1 MNGLLGDIET
11 IRKRATHSKF
21 FAVPG
26 PPASGKKTSGPKLAN
41 RLTNCS
47 YLCLDGVHLDN
58 SILIEKGLRNRQES
72 PTTSVVNGLAHLL
85 QRLKKEKFY
94 IPTYDRD
101 KEHTIN
107 CACPIPGHDDLI
119 IVEGNWLV
127 FNELIW
133 QDLKICWDPDGF
145 RGNRPKIIETKTY
158 KTLDRSR
165 F

>member
-1 MNGLLGDIET
+1 MDGLLGDIET

-85 QRLKKEKFY
+85 QRLKKRRSIFP
-94 IPTYDRD
+94 PT
-101 KEHTIN
+101 I
-107 CACPIPGHDDLI
+107 G
-119 IVEGNWLV
+119 
-127 FNELIW
+127 
-133 QDLKICWDPDGF
+133 
-145 RGNRPKIIETKTY
+145 TKNTQL
-158 KTLDRSR
+158 TVHVQ
-165 F
+165 FPVMMI